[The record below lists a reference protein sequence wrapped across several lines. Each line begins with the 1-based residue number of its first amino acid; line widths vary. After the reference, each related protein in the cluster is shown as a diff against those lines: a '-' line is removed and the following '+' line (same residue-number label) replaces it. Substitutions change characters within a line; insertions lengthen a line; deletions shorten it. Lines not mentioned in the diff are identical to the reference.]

1 MRRTRKHRRGKQKKF
16 LIIGSLS
23 LLLFLCVGY
32 AAFSTN
38 LSLKAKGNI
47 KLKTLDDYIQ
57 DNLFYFIDGINNTK
71 NGHDTNAMN
80 WENLIDNGY
89 TSTIMGFEETTW
101 TQDNGLLFDGV
112 DDYIDTGF
120 LQGAMG
126 NEITFEFV
134 STPSSTNDYRGYF
147 GYHTANYLE
156 NGIYNGV
163 SFQFGENEL
172 QFSYYGD
179 DTFCGLIDLTQE
191 EVSKYLLNKKSDI
204 TIVMSTKNYIA
215 IYINGEEIHR
225 NTCTNNFV
233 PDKIN
238 HFFIA
243 KSFPDDDRYFQG
255 TMYNFMIYR
264 KALTE
269 DEIKHNYGI
278 NKIRYDL

>member
-134 STPSSTNDYRGYF
+134 SIPTNTDNYRGYF
-147 GYHTANYLE
+147 GYHTSNKL
-156 NGIYNGV
+156 NNGV
-163 SFQFGENEL
+163 AVQFGNGGL

-179 DTFCGLIDLTQE
+179 GTYCGDINLSKE
-191 EVSKYLLNKKSDI
+191 EVEKYLLNKKSDI
-204 TIVMSTKNYIA
+204 AIVMSAKNYVT
-215 IYINGEEIHR
+215 IYINGEKIHH

-233 PDKIN
+233 PDEFYNFYIG
-238 HFFIA
+238 
-243 KSFPDDDRYFQG
+243 KSWHADDRYFQG
-255 TMYNFMIYR
+255 TMYNFMIY
-264 KALTE
+264 KKVLND
-269 DEIKHNYGI
+269 DEIKHNHAI
-278 NKIRYDL
+278 NKIRYDF